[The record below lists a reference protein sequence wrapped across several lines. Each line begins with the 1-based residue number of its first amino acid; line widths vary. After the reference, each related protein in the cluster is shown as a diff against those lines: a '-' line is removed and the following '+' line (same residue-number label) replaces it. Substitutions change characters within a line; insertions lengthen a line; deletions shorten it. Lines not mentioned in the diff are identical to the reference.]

1 MRFYFCKT
9 ITVSLLLLFQ
19 MPAAASEFKLYL
31 DDSRTKHIMVEKQ
44 DCSVYKSENG
54 KITLGFKAGNL
65 FFGIGP
71 EVSFGKDSGI
81 DWDKLTQR
89 LVVRYL
95 ELCTRFNTGSI
106 SKSEYDK
113 RLKKIEDIEI
123 AAYKLYEKIIEEA
136 AKRKDRI
143 FQELEESTK

>member
-65 FFGIGP
+65 FFGIPIPAVEAVTTTFLTFSVFATSRIFFSICNG
-71 EVSFGKDSGI
+71 VS
-81 DWDKLTQR
+81 
-89 LVVRYL
+89 
-95 ELCTRFNTGSI
+95 
-106 SKSEYDK
+106 
-113 RLKKIEDIEI
+113 KIECL
-123 AAYKLYEKIIEEA
+123 ALTLNM
-136 AKRKDRI
+136 
-143 FQELEESTK
+143 FCS